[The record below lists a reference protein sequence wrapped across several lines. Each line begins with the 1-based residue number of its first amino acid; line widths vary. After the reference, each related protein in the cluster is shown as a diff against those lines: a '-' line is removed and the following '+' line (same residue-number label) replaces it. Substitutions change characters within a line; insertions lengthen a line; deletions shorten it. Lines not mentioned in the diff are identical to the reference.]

1 MLRLVLSVKGVTF
14 QVGHLHSEKLQ
25 EKDLE

>member
-1 MLRLVLSVKGVTF
+1 MLRLVSSVKGVTF
-14 QVGHLHSEKLQ
+14 QVGHLHNEKSQ